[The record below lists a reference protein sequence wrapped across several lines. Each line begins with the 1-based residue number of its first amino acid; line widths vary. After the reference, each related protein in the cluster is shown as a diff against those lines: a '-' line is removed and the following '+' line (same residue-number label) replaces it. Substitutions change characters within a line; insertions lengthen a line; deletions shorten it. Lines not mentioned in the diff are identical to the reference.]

1 MNLQNVHLQ
10 FITHYTEK
18 YSYIDSAKIALE
30 GGCRWIQLRMKD
42 VPETALEHH
51 ALIIQEMCR
60 NYGATFIIDDN
71 VFLAKKIK
79 ADGVHLGKNDMPI
92 TEARRILGEDFIIG
106 GTVNT
111 FEDILKIIDNVQVGI
126 STNLVTDNNCQK
138 LKANSQRP
146 MVNYFGCGPF
156 RFTQTKQKLSPILG
170 IEGYKEIVKKKN
182 EYNIDIPI
190 VAIGGIVNADIP
202 HVLETGIDGIA
213 LSSSVLRAENPI
225 EEMKN
230 IVSTIKKLKQ

>member
-10 FITHYTEK
+10 FITHYTEN

-42 VPETALEHH
+42 VPETTLEHH
-51 ALIIQEMCR
+51 ALIIQKMCKE
-60 NYGATFIIDDN
+60 YGATFIIDDN
-71 VFLAKKIK
+71 VHLVKKIK
-79 ADGVHLGKNDMPI
+79 ADGVHLGKNDMPVS
-92 TEARRILGEDFIIG
+92 EARKILGDDFIIG

-111 FEDILKIIDNVQVGI
+111 FEDILKITNCLSSTALVQQP
-126 STNLVTDNNCQK
+126 T
-138 LKANSQRP
+138 
-146 MVNYFGCGPF
+146 VNYFGCGPF

-202 HVLETGIDGIA
+202 HILETGIDGIA

-230 IVSTIKKLKQ
+230 IVSILKNFKK

>member
-10 FITHYTEK
+10 FITHYTEN

-42 VPETALEHH
+42 VPETTLEHH
-51 ALIIQEMCR
+51 ALIIQKMCKE
-60 NYGATFIIDDN
+60 YGATFIIDDN
-71 VFLAKKIK
+71 VHLVKKIK
-79 ADGVHLGKNDMPI
+79 ADGVHLGKNDMPVS
-92 TEARRILGEDFIIG
+92 EARRILGDDFIIG

-111 FEDILKIIDNVQVGI
+111 FEDILKITNCLS
-126 STNLVTDNNCQK
+126 STALAQQPT
-138 LKANSQRP
+138 
-146 MVNYFGCGPF
+146 VNYFGCGPF
-156 RFTQTKQKLSPILG
+156 RFTQTKQRLSPILG

-190 VAIGGIVNADIP
+190 VAIGGIANADIP
-202 HVLETGIDGIA
+202 HILETGIDGIA

-230 IVSTIKKLKQ
+230 IVSILKNFKQ